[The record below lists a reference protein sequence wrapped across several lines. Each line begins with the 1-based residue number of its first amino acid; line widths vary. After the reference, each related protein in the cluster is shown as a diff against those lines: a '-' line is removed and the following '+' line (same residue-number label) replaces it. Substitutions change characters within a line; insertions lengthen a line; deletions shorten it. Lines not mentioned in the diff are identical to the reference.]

1 MIYKFIDINGSEIA
15 VNSLSSLQALVDSET
30 IKKNTKVKAGLRGK
44 WTTAS
49 KIEEL
54 SFAQEVEE
62 ETAEINTPEVDIKTF
77 ITAEKKTDEVIVDKK
92 SEEVST
98 QPWQTKKQDV
108 QVESAEKMSE
118 TATDKV
124 EVTKQ
129 DTPSEENLVEK
140 IEEPSEKIE
149 IEESKDEDKSDY
161 ELDAEKE
168 EEKRDKKY
176 DDENVIGL
184 SFSESISTCLKKY
197 FNFKDRGSRSEY
209 WFFQLIVTP
218 VYIWSQFPSN
228 DTQILVIQIILTFGL
243 IIPGISAGVR
253 RLHDRDKS
261 GWFMLIS
268 VIPIIGTIFLLVM
281 LAEKGTEG
289 KNRFG
294 EYPLKL
300 KK

>member
-30 IKKNTKVKAGLRGK
+30 IKENTKVKAGLRGK

-49 KIEEL
+49 EIEEL
-54 SFAQEVEE
+54 SFVQEIEE
-62 ETAEINTPEVDIKTF
+62 EKPETTAPEVDIKTF
-77 ITAEKKTDEVIVDKK
+77 ITAEKKTGEVVDEKPV
-92 SEEVST
+92 EATTE
-98 QPWQTKKQDV
+98 PWQTKKQDT
-108 QVESAEKMSE
+108 QVDNAGKIAETVPE
-118 TATDKV
+118 KV
-124 EVTKQ
+124 EVIKQ
-129 DTPSEENLVEK
+129 DIPSEETVVEK
-140 IEEPSEKIE
+140 IEEPSEKTE
-149 IEESKDEDKSDY
+149 IEELKDEDKSDY

-197 FNFKDRGSRSEY
+197 FNFKDRASRSEY
-209 WFFQLIVTP
+209 WYFQLVLTP
-218 VYIWSQFPSN
+218 IYIWSQFPSN
-228 DTQILVIQIILTFGL
+228 DTQILVIQLILTFGSL
-243 IIPGISAGVR
+243 IPGISAGVR

-268 VIPIIGTIFLLVM
+268 FIPILGAIFLIVM
-281 LAEKGTEG
+281 LAEKGTPG
-289 KNRFG
+289 KNKFG

>member
-1 MIYKFIDINGSEIA
+1 MIYKFIDNNGSEII

-30 IKKNTKVKAGLRGK
+30 VKEETKVKAGLRGK
-44 WTTAS
+44 WTIAS

-54 SFAQEVEE
+54 SFAQETEK
-62 ETAEINTPEVDIKTF
+62 ETPETTAPEVDIKSFTTSENN
-77 ITAEKKTDEVIVDKK
+77 IDDDGVVEEKT
-92 SEEVST
+92 EEVT
-98 QPWQTKKQDV
+98 IQPWQTKKKDIQAEN
-108 QVESAEKMSE
+108 VEKISDTVPE
-118 TATDKV
+118 KV

-129 DTPSEENLVEK
+129 EAPSEEA
-140 IEEPSEKIE
+140 E
-149 IEESKDEDKSDY
+149 IEDTRDTETEDEEKSQY

-209 WFFQLIVTP
+209 WFFQLIVIP

-228 DTQILVIQIILTFGL
+228 DTQILVIQMVLTFGL
-243 IIPGISAGVR
+243 LIPGISAGVR

-261 GWFMLIS
+261 GWFILIS
-268 VIPIIGTIFLLVM
+268 FIPIVGTLFLLVM

-294 EYPLKL
+294 KYPLKL

>member
-1 MIYKFIDINGSEIA
+1 MIYKFIDNNGSEII

-30 IKKNTKVKAGLRGK
+30 VKEETKVKAGLRGK
-44 WTTAS
+44 WTIAS

-54 SFAQEVEE
+54 SFAQETEK
-62 ETAEINTPEVDIKTF
+62 ETPETTAPEVDIKSFTTSANN
-77 ITAEKKTDEVIVDKK
+77 IDHDDGVVEEKT
-92 SEEVST
+92 EEVT
-98 QPWQTKKQDV
+98 IQPWQTKKKDIQAEN
-108 QVESAEKMSE
+108 VEKISDTVPE
-118 TATDKV
+118 KV

-129 DTPSEENLVEK
+129 EAPSEEA
-140 IEEPSEKIE
+140 E
-149 IEESKDEDKSDY
+149 IEDTRDTETEDEEKSQY

-209 WFFQLIVTP
+209 WFFQLIVIP

-228 DTQILVIQIILTFGL
+228 DTQILVIQMVLTFGL
-243 IIPGISAGVR
+243 LIPGISAGVR

-261 GWFMLIS
+261 GWFILIS
-268 VIPIIGTIFLLVM
+268 IIPIVGTLFLLVM

-294 EYPLKL
+294 KYPLKL

>member
-30 IKKNTKVKAGLRGK
+30 IKENTKVKAGLRGK

-49 KIEEL
+49 EIEEL
-54 SFAQEVEE
+54 SFVQEIEE
-62 ETAEINTPEVDIKTF
+62 EKPETTAPEVDIKTF
-77 ITAEKKTDEVIVDKK
+77 ITAEKKTGEVVDEKPV
-92 SEEVST
+92 EATTE
-98 QPWQTKKQDV
+98 PWQTKKQDT
-108 QVESAEKMSE
+108 QVDNAGKISE
-118 TATDKV
+118 TVPKKV
-124 EVTKQ
+124 EVIKQ
-129 DTPSEENLVEK
+129 DIPSEETVVEK
-140 IEEPSEKIE
+140 IEEPSEKTE
-149 IEESKDEDKSDY
+149 IEELKDEDKSDY

-197 FNFKDRGSRSEY
+197 FNFKDRASRSEY
-209 WFFQLIVTP
+209 WYFQLVLTP
-218 VYIWSQFPSN
+218 IYIWSQFPSN
-228 DTQILVIQIILTFGL
+228 DTQILVIQLILTFGSL
-243 IIPGISAGVR
+243 IPGISAGVR

-268 VIPIIGTIFLLVM
+268 FIPILGAIFLIVM
-281 LAEKGTEG
+281 LAEKGTPG
-289 KNRFG
+289 KNKFG

>member
-1 MIYKFIDINGSEIA
+1 MIYKFIDNNGSEII

-30 IKKNTKVKAGLRGK
+30 VKEETKVKAGLRGK
-44 WTTAS
+44 WTIAS

-54 SFAQEVEE
+54 SFAQETEK
-62 ETAEINTPEVDIKTF
+62 ETPETTAPEVDIKSFTTSENN
-77 ITAEKKTDEVIVDKK
+77 IDDDGVVEEKT
-92 SEEVST
+92 EEVT
-98 QPWQTKKQDV
+98 IQPWQTKKKDIQAEN
-108 QVESAEKMSE
+108 VEKISDTVPE
-118 TATDKV
+118 KV

-129 DTPSEENLVEK
+129 EAPSEEA
-140 IEEPSEKIE
+140 E
-149 IEESKDEDKSDY
+149 IEDTRDTETEDEEKSQY
-161 ELDAEKE
+161 ELEAEKE

-209 WFFQLIVTP
+209 WFFQLIVIP

-228 DTQILVIQIILTFGL
+228 DTQILVIQMVLTFGL
-243 IIPGISAGVR
+243 LIPGISAGVR

-261 GWFMLIS
+261 GWFILIS
-268 VIPIIGTIFLLVM
+268 FIPIVGTIFLLVM

-294 EYPLKL
+294 KYPLKL

>member
-30 IKKNTKVKAGLRGK
+30 IKENTKVKAGLRGK

-49 KIEEL
+49 EIEEL
-54 SFAQEVEE
+54 SFVQEIEE
-62 ETAEINTPEVDIKTF
+62 EKSETTAPEVDIKTF
-77 ITAEKKTDEVIVDKK
+77 ITAEKKTGEVVDEKPV
-92 SEEVST
+92 EATTE
-98 QPWQTKKQDV
+98 PWQTKKQDT
-108 QVESAEKMSE
+108 QVDNAGKIAETVPE
-118 TATDKV
+118 KV
-124 EVTKQ
+124 EVIKQ
-129 DTPSEENLVEK
+129 DIPSEETIVEK
-140 IEEPSEKIE
+140 IEEPSEKTE
-149 IEESKDEDKSDY
+149 IEELKDEDKSDY

-197 FNFKDRGSRSEY
+197 FNFKDRASRSEY
-209 WFFQLIVTP
+209 WYFQLVLTP
-218 VYIWSQFPSN
+218 IYIWSQFPSN
-228 DTQILVIQIILTFGL
+228 DTQILVIQLILTFGSL
-243 IIPGISAGVR
+243 IPGISAGVR

-268 VIPIIGTIFLLVM
+268 FIPILGAIFLIVM
-281 LAEKGTEG
+281 LAEKGTPG
-289 KNRFG
+289 KNKFG